1 MCLSKNQN
9 YSLRHGSD
17 RGATDLKQRRYGASN
32 SFHFVW
38 YVGILWIVKLPEEGT
53 IHCHFWHASFCS
65 GMGAL

>member
-17 RGATDLKQRRYGASN
+17 NGETDLKQRRYGASN

-38 YVGILWIVKLPEEGT
+38 YVGIL
-53 IHCHFWHASFCS
+53 
-65 GMGAL
+65 